1 MGKLKHFE
9 IIFHSENDVYYPGD
23 VVRGKVQLE
32 LRNELKIRTV
42 KVSMRGVARVHWTE
56 AQNSTSNLAIYTEHI
71 NSELEYF
78 FEKKTLFDSDSS
90 ACQSDVFGKGR
101 HDFEFS
107 FQLPTS
113 GLTTS
118 FEGKYGNVRYW
129 VKAEIEKP
137 WSFDYRTKKAF
148 TLISPIDINRPEYLI
163 PLEKSK
169 EKTFCCLWC
178 TPGHISVYAKTE
190 RTGYCPGESILINAE
205 FENHTRRTVVPQA
218 TLHQTQLFLAAG
230 GKVRSRSA
238 KFTTVTGVAVQ
249 PHKTATWDG
258 QLLKIPPI
266 SPSILNCRLIRV
278 EYTMRISLNIPPV
291 GYKCFVDLP
300 IIVGTVPF
308 HRTSSSSLSSTS
320 ISSGGHS
327 ATSPL
332 IASSTS
338 TPLSLGAVSRT
349 GQQRPYL
356 SQQLR
361 SLTTTAAVDGRS
373 PTAAGDD
380 RARSNATPPPT
391 YAECINGSVDIDDED
406 EEIIGNTR
414 FTPRYTYVNNRNF
427 CPPPAYSEVDPY
439 PESSRSNTQT

>member
-1 MGKLKHFE
+1 MF
-9 IIFHSENDVYYPGD
+9 SEN
-23 VVRGKVQLE
+23 
-32 LRNELKIRTV
+32 
-42 KVSMRGVARVHWTE
+42 
-56 AQNSTSNLAIYTEHI
+56 
-71 NSELEYF
+71 
-78 FEKKTLFDSDSS
+78 S
-90 ACQSDVFGKGR
+90 ACPSDGLFGKGR

-113 GLTTS
+113 GVSTS

-148 TLISPIDINRPEYLI
+148 TLISPIDINRSEYLV
-163 PLEKSK
+163 PLEKHK

-249 PHKTATWDG
+249 PHKSATWDG

-300 IIVGTVPF
+300 IVVGTVPF
-308 HRTSSSSLSSTS
+308 HQTPPP
-320 ISSGGHS
+320 SSGTTCHS
-327 ATSPL
+327 
-332 IASSTS
+332 IASH
-338 TPLSLGAVSRT
+338 TPLSLNAANRL
-349 GQQRPYL
+349 GQNRPYL
-356 SQQLR
+356 GQQLC
-361 SLTTTAAVDGRS
+361 S
-373 PTAAGDD
+373 PEMSQAIDD
-380 RARSNATPPPT
+380 RARSNATRKYFFEAT
-391 YAECINGSVDIDDED
+391 VV
-406 EEIIGNTR
+406 
-414 FTPRYTYVNNRNF
+414 F
-427 CPPPAYSEVDPY
+427 
-439 PESSRSNTQT
+439 